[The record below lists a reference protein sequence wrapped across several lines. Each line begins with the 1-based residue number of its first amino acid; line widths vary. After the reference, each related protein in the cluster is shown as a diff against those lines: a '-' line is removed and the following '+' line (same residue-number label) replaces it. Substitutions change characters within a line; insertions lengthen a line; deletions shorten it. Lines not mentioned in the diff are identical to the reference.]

1 MSLPALR
8 PWDLPRLRFKFN
20 WEKKKTERFLK
31 KFFPILAKQH
41 PLLFSKKRTFETLRG
56 RGSFYA
62 SEGQVR

>member
-8 PWDLPRLRFKFN
+8 SWDLPRLRFKFN

-31 KFFPILAKQH
+31 KFFPILAKHH
-41 PLLFSKKRTFETLRG
+41 PVLFSKKHAFETLRG
-56 RGSFYA
+56 CRSFYA